1 MAGTACQQSFR
12 SSGFSSESTIVVTMS
27 PSLVADRIFLNQR
40 LAGGA
45 ILHHNFVTR
54 TVQRV
59 QSVFSFRLRSAA
71 LVLFPSTVFAA
82 LGSLETLPSQCDRH
96 ADFELERLLR
106 LTFCEVIG
114 ALEAAAAQLQ
124 INSTSRFESFALR
137 CINVYSGSGILP
149 SDTASQISMRSS
161 SEWG

>member
-1 MAGTACQQSFR
+1 LLLIEIPESATGRRRNSPPEFR
-12 SSGFSSESTIVVTMS
+12 DPYQFSE
-27 PSLVADRIFLNQR
+27 FNQ
-40 LAGGA
+40 
-45 ILHHNFVTR
+45 
-54 TVQRV
+54 
-59 QSVFSFRLRSAA
+59 FSFDVRRTSS
-71 LVLFPSTVFAA
+71 FPATVFAA

-106 LTFCEVIG
+106 LTFCEVRG
-114 ALEAAAAQLQ
+114 ALGAAAQLQ

-161 SEWG
+161 AEGG

>member
-1 MAGTACQQSFR
+1 M
-12 SSGFSSESTIVVTMS
+12 FSSWS
-27 PSLVADRIFLNQR
+27 
-40 LAGGA
+40 
-45 ILHHNFVTR
+45 
-54 TVQRV
+54 
-59 QSVFSFRLRSAA
+59 LRSLCTSPRVIHIDTRSAPFIPNA
-71 LVLFPSTVFAA
+71 NELGYSSDCWQEDLRIQRPEFRDPYQFSEFNQSSFEVRRTSSFPSTVFAA

-124 INSTSRFESFALR
+124 INSTSRYESFALR

-161 SEWG
+161 PEGG